1 MTERNKLLE
10 RPFSAGAEITN
21 ICNANCSFCGY
32 GKGSDGKAADPRVK
46 SKQDISAYKHL
57 LKIYSEAGGGNF
69 SITPILGEVSVHPEW
84 LKLVK
89 LAKSYKNIT
98 GVSCFSN
105 GILLHRHGF
114 ENILK
119 SGLSAF
125 TISTALGSREQ
136 YKRLYGKDLYHQV
149 KSNILELLKKN
160 KELKYPVAIHLALR
174 MDKPYDK
181 FLKSEFY
188 KEILNYIKK
197 ENISILEGWDDFRGI
212 IKKKGLP
219 KGQVFR
225 TNLWENERKNTPCYA
240 LYRKL
245 EILNDGTIQGC
256 TCRVEPELWGG
267 NIKNYKSLNEAWNDK
282 TINKIR
288 NNWFNGKLSEC
299 CKTCSHYEPYT
310 SHLRR
315 NKRNNSLLRRMKD
328 KIFRNFLQKV
338 AIKRISSK

>member
-1 MTERNKLLE
+1 MLENSKLLK
-10 RPFSAGAEITN
+10 RPYSAGAEVTN

-32 GKGSDGKAADPRVK
+32 GKGKDGKAADPRVK

-57 LKIYSEAGGGNF
+57 LKIYSEGGGGNF

-84 LKLVK
+84 LKLIK

-98 GVSCFSN
+98 SVSCFSN
-105 GILLHRHGF
+105 GILLHRFGF
-114 ENILK
+114 KNILE
-119 SGLSAF
+119 SGLSTF

-149 KSNILELLKKN
+149 KANILEILKEN
-160 KELKYPVAIHLALR
+160 KKLKYPVNIFLALR
-174 MDKPYDK
+174 IDRPYDK
-181 FLKSEFY
+181 FFKSETY
-188 KEILNYIKK
+188 KEILKYTKRK
-197 ENISILEGWDDFRGI
+197 NISILEEWDDFRGI
-212 IKKKGLP
+212 IKKNGLP
-219 KGQVFR
+219 KGQVFK
-225 TNLWENERKNTPCYA
+225 NLQYENERKNTPCYA

-267 NIKNYKSLNEAWNDK
+267 NIKNYKNLNEAWNDK

-310 SHLRR
+310 KIF
-315 NKRNNSLLRRMKD
+315 KRKNSILKKIKD
-328 KIFRNFLQKV
+328 KIFSSLQNKV
-338 AIKRISSK
+338 IIKGKVTK